1 MALRLLTAWGFIFG
15 GVGVAGFSIARSTLD
30 LIEALICLSLATVV
44 ITGAGSIAQ
53 RKRRLKNFTG
63 RQHEVL
69 QKEPE

>member
-30 LIEALICLSLATVV
+30 LIEALICLSLATIV
-44 ITGAGSIAQ
+44 ITGAGSIAL
-53 RKRRLKNFTG
+53 RKRRLKSFTG